1 MVDDLTRMEGTEM
14 AKRPKWDNGSS
25 LWDQPTTSIN
35 LRRLLVNQQEIKD
48 YIDSL
53 EEKIV
58 EQGKV
63 ITKYEERD
71 RLTDLWARGEIEN

>member
-1 MVDDLTRMEGTEM
+1 MTDTEKLIVKMVDDLTRMEGTEM

-25 LWDQPTTSIN
+25 LWDQPTY
-35 LRRLLVNQQEIKD
+35 LVEE

>member
-1 MVDDLTRMEGTEM
+1 MTDTEKLILKMVDDLTRMEGTEM

-25 LWDQPTTSIN
+25 LWDQPTY
-35 LRRLLVNQQEIKD
+35 LVEE